1 MLCANLIILCPPC
14 RVIAS
19 PCSISRVVHTS
30 RFYSEAPMTTVPR
43 DVGHLVRYFSLDPST
58 NLPGLGSRI
67 ALQARAV
74 SLHPRLS

>member
-1 MLCANLIILCPPC
+1 
-14 RVIAS
+14 
-19 PCSISRVVHTS
+19 
-30 RFYSEAPMTTVPR
+30 MTTVPR